1 MSYGDS
7 ITTPNF
13 ANATGQTPA
22 ERWRFSTLN
31 DMLLSIG
38 QAGID
43 YNDSIMDT
51 MEGQH
56 ALRVLTDV
64 MYEVESEGWEFNT
77 FNDLSLP
84 LDENGMF
91 SFDYVG
97 DPGGNP
103 SVSPHAFVF
112 SLVGRDSNLFV
123 SQSGQVKEHNNQGSV
138 IVLGNPG
145 EIKKIDN
152 VIIDVWADMHHALS
166 QYIAAVAVNRYQA
179 LMVGNAGAAR
189 FSEQDLAAKYGK
201 ARRDEIR
208 TGKYNILTS
217 NFGTEVNR

>member
-77 FNDLSLP
+77 FDGIEIT
-84 LDENGMF
+84 LDVDGKYK
-91 SFDYVG
+91 FDYTTQ
-97 DPGGNP
+97 P
-103 SVSPHAFVF
+103 FVF
-112 SLVGRDSNLFV
+112 SLVG
-123 SQSGQVKEHNNQGSV
+123 QSGDYTVSMDGTIKTLDRTVDLSGTTLGNQGDKLKFNKV
-138 IVLGNPG
+138 IL
-145 EIKKIDN
+145 ET
-152 VIIDVWADMHHALS
+152 WADMHHALS

-217 NFGTEVNR
+217 DFGTEVNR